1 MRSAMHPAAGGRGPA
16 RPFGHYGYLWWVH
29 GEDDSSS
36 LPAGSFSALGLGG
49 QAHSVIP
56 SHGLV
61 IVAMSD
67 NRKGGNYRM
76 AIPDAVVNAVLE
88 LDMIVSL
95 ES

>member
-1 MRSAMHPAAGGRGPA
+1 
-16 RPFGHYGYLWWVH
+16 
-29 GEDDSSS
+29 
-36 LPAGSFSALGLGG
+36 
-49 QAHSVIP
+49 
-56 SHGLV
+56 
-61 IVAMSD
+61 MSD